1 MRIIRQCKYKKI
13 RQAFYKL
20 AGFFYFS
27 QIFCLDTQR
36 FLYCFNFFHC
46 ISVSACIALRTS
58 HFTLYLHIELN
69 LRFST

>member
-27 QIFCLDTQR
+27 QILKSSK
-36 FLYCFNFFHC
+36 LLK
-46 ISVSACIALRTS
+46 V
-58 HFTLYLHIELN
+58 
-69 LRFST
+69 